1 MIKRKHIAFL
11 AFLLFSFWNG
21 LFAQE
26 NPEAIAMVEDQQ
38 EDNFYEAIKQ
48 RGIENYDKAIE
59 VIQKCI
65 QKDSK
70 SAAFQYELGKNYLS
84 IKNYADAATAF
95 KKAIEL
101 DNKQRWYWNG
111 LYDVYY
117 QTKDYQ
123 KSISIVEKLI
133 EFDSNMKEDLVSLYM
148 NTNQHAKALELLNE
162 METKSKLTRTME
174 FYKLK
179 LQQSNAYAKPQKEQ
193 LEEAIRKNP
202 SVEQNYIDLIVL
214 YTSFNQEDKAFE
226 VAKRL
231 ETEIPNSDWAQ
242 VSLVKFHLNNND
254 GMNASKS
261 MFKILENPNID
272 LKLKHRVF
280 NEFLIFA
287 VKNSIY
293 LKDIDAA
300 IPYFDTDRAIN
311 VSKEV
316 AKFFWKKNDVE
327 NAVKYFD
334 IAIKKEAEDV
344 DAMELYLEVLVQK
357 SDFQLVAKK
366 ATDYL
371 EMFPTQPVFYFY
383 AGLGYNQIEEFKKGK
398 NILESGLDFVIE
410 NKALEANFYRELII
424 SCENL
429 NDKAKMQWYS
439 NKLNQTK

>member
-1 MIKRKHIAFL
+1 MIKRKHIVFL
-11 AFLLFSFWNG
+11 AFLLFSFWSG

-26 NPEAIAMVEDQQ
+26 NPEAIAMVEDQL
-38 EDNFYEAIKQ
+38 EDIFYEAIKQ

-59 VIQKCI
+59 AIQKCI

-123 KSISIVEKLI
+123 KSILIVEKLI

-162 METKSKLTRTME
+162 METSSKLTSTME

-226 VAKRL
+226 AAKRL

-261 MFKILENPNID
+261 LFKILENPNID

-300 IPYFDTDRAIN
+300 ILYFDTDRAIN

-327 NAVKYFD
+327 NAAKYFD
-334 IAIKKEAEDV
+334 IAIKKEAEDIE
-344 DAMELYLEVLVQK
+344 AMELYLEVLVQK
-357 SDFQLVAKK
+357 SDFQLVTKK

-371 EMFPTQPVFYFY
+371 DMFPTQPVFYLY
-383 AGLGYNQIEEFKKGK
+383 AGLGYNQIKEFKKGK
-398 NILESGLDFVIE
+398 NILENGLDFVIE
-410 NKALEANFYRELII
+410 NKALVANFYKELII